1 VVIHPSVNSRD
12 LHQEPNSGQL
22 RLSQAELSQLLD
34 VATVITAA
42 FHAHDH
48 WLGWLSPLIRLGIH
62 QDLRQRLLA
71 QLANA
76 AYPQYA
82 CLIATQSISDPTGA
96 SSGESSL
103 YLPPSTLSPS
113 TLVGTVE
120 ISLRFIPEL
129 GLGDQACPYV
139 SNLAVMH
146 AHRQQGIAQ
155 QLLQNCETTI
165 CSWGFREVYLHV
177 LENNHSALGLYR
189 KLGYRIRH
197 TDNHWGSLLL
207 GQPRQLLMHKSLH
220 H

>member
-12 LHQEPNSGQL
+12 LYQEPNLDQL

-34 VATVITAA
+34 VATVITTA

-71 QLANA
+71 QLANT

-82 CLIATQSISDPTGA
+82 CLIATQPTSNSMGTSI
-96 SSGESSL
+96 
-103 YLPPSTLSPS
+103 YLTPA

-155 QLLQNCETTI
+155 KLLQNCEATI

-177 LENNHSALGLYR
+177 LENNHAALGLYR

-197 TDNHWGSLLL
+197 TDNHWGSLLF

>member
-1 VVIHPSVNSRD
+1 VVIHPSVNSRN

-34 VATVITAA
+34 VATVITTA

-71 QLANA
+71 QLANM

-82 CLIATQSISDPTGA
+82 CLIATQPISNPTGA
-96 SSGESSL
+96 SSL
-103 YLPPSTLSPS
+103 HPHPSTLI
-113 TLVGTVE
+113 GTVE

-177 LENNHSALGLYR
+177 LENNHAALGLYH
-189 KLGYRIRH
+189 KLDYRIRH
-197 TDNHWGSLLL
+197 ADNHWGSLLL

>member
-12 LHQEPNSGQL
+12 LHRETNLGQL

-71 QLANA
+71 QLANT

-82 CLIATQSISDPTGA
+82 CLIATQPTSNPTGA
-96 SSGESSL
+96 SSL
-103 YLPPSTLSPS
+103 HLPPSTLAPLS
-113 TLVGTVE
+113 LVGTVE

-155 QLLQNCETTI
+155 KLLQNCETTI
-165 CSWGFREVYLHV
+165 CNWGFREVYLHV
-177 LENNHSALGLYR
+177 LENNHAALGLYR

-207 GQPRQLLMHKSLH
+207 GQPRQLLMQKSLH
-220 H
+220 Y